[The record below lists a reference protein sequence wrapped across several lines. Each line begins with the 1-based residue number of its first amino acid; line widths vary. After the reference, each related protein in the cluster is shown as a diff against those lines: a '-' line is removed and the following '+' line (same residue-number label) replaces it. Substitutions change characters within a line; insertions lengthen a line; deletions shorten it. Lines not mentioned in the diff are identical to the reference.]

1 MKVAG
6 MNVAFRV
13 DASSLI
19 GTGHFVRCLT
29 LASELKRRGANT
41 LIVSRDLPAHLR
53 EMLLAGQHGFAA
65 LAQAPLLDADETL
78 EALSG
83 SRWDWLVVDHYGLDA
98 AWETRARRGA
108 ARVAVIDDIANRRH
122 DCDLLLD
129 QNLQAEGA
137 ARYAGKVPPSCVL
150 LLGPRFVLLR
160 EEFRILHERVQ
171 PREAAVT
178 RILIF
183 FGGMDAANH
192 TARAVDAVAALGLR
206 GVHVDVVAGRRHPRV
221 DELRD
226 ECARAG
232 FSYHVQTERMAEL
245 IAAADLAIGAGGTA
259 VWERCCLGLPQLAIR
274 TAENQREQLA
284 AAAAAGLAYVPDPAD
299 DVAALIR
306 RHVGALLENQALR
319 HLMARIGMRTVDGRG
334 ASRVAAAMGSSGI
347 EVRVATAAD
356 SRKLH
361 EWRNDPAVRAVS
373 RTTAPIDWDTHQRW
387 LESVLKAPDRSLLIG
402 ERQDTPVGVVRF
414 DMRDSEA
421 QISIYLVPGDHPP
434 GEGRS
439 LLESAERWLAA
450 RRPDVTRFGA
460 EVIAG
465 NARSEGLFLGSGYR
479 LDSTRYVKR
488 IDGR

>member
-1 MKVAG
+1 

-29 LASELKRRGANT
+29 LAAELKRRGAKT
-41 LIVSRDLPAHLR
+41 LVVSRDLPEHLR
-53 EMLLAGQHGFAA
+53 DMVSAGAHGFAA
-65 LAQAPLLDADETL
+65 LAQAPSQDADETV
-78 EALSG
+78 EAMSG
-83 SRWDWLVVDHYGLDA
+83 SHWDWLVVDHYGLDA
-98 AWETRARRGA
+98 AWETQARRGA
-108 ARVAVIDDIANRRH
+108 ARVAVIDDIADRCH

-137 ARYAGKVPPSCVL
+137 ARYAGKVPSSCVS

-171 PREAAVT
+171 PRDAAVAK
-178 RILIF
+178 ILIF

-192 TARAVDAVAALGLR
+192 TTGAVEAVATLGLR
-206 GVHVDVVAGRRHPRV
+206 GVHVDVVVGRRHPRV

-226 ECARAG
+226 ECSRAG

-284 AAAAAGLAYVPDPAD
+284 TAAAVGLAYVPESAD
-299 DVAALIR
+299 DVAGLIR
-306 RHVGALLENQALR
+306 RHTAALLENRPLR
-319 HLMARIGMRTVDGRG
+319 QLMSRVGMRTVDGRG
-334 ASRVAAAMGSSGI
+334 ALRVAAAMGSSGI
-347 EVRVATAAD
+347 EVRIATPAD
-356 SRKLH
+356 SSKLH

-373 RTTAPIDWDTHQRW
+373 RATAPIDWATHQRW
-387 LESVLKAPDRSLLIG
+387 LESVLKAPDRVLLIG
-402 ERQDTPVGVVRF
+402 ERQDAPVGVVRF
-414 DMRDSEA
+414 DVRDSEA
-421 QISIYLVPGDHPP
+421 LISIYLVPGDHPP

-450 RRPDVTRFGA
+450 HRPDVTRFGA
-460 EVIAG
+460 EVLAG

-479 LDSTRYVKR
+479 ADSTRYVKR
-488 IDGR
+488 IDRR